1 MKVGLEIK
9 GGNYMLWF
17 VLLAAGMW
25 ILQGV
30 LGFWQLRHFNQ
41 RFKLLRKEGRVVI
54 GKSKGRVTA
63 GVVLMFCLDQDC
75 NIIRGEKMEGFSI
88 FARLKPF
95 NCFNHLN
102 LLALEE
108 GKCYGLDKSASKAV
122 MNAIENYK
130 AFINIAKSGMEV
142 AGTEN
147 TRITV

>member
-1 MKVGLEIK
+1 
-9 GGNYMLWF
+9 MLWF

-25 ILQGV
+25 ILQGL
-30 LGFWQLRHFNQ
+30 LGLWQLRHFNQ

-63 GVVLMFCLDQDC
+63 GVVLMFCLDQNC

-95 NCFNHLN
+95 NSFNHFN
-102 LLALEE
+102 LLELEE
-108 GKCYGLDKSASKAV
+108 SKCNRLGKSASKAV

-130 AFINIAKSGMEV
+130 AFINIAKSDMEV
-142 AGTEN
+142 VGTEN

>member
-1 MKVGLEIK
+1 
-9 GGNYMLWF
+9 MLWF

-25 ILQGV
+25 ILQGL
-30 LGFWQLRHFNQ
+30 LGLWQLRHFNH

-63 GVVLMFCLDQDC
+63 GVVLMLCLDQDC

-95 NCFNHLN
+95 NSFNHLN
-102 LLALEE
+102 LLELEE
-108 GKCYGLDKSASKAV
+108 GKCNRLGKSASKAV

-130 AFINIAKSGMEV
+130 AFINIAKSDMEV
-142 AGTEN
+142 VGTEN
-147 TRITV
+147 TRITG

>member
-1 MKVGLEIK
+1 
-9 GGNYMLWF
+9 MLWF

-25 ILQGV
+25 ILQGL
-30 LGFWQLRHFNQ
+30 LGLWQLRHFNQ

-95 NCFNHLN
+95 NSFNHLK
-102 LLALEE
+102 LLELEE
-108 GKCYGLDKSASKAV
+108 SKCNRLGKSVSKAV

-130 AFINIAKSGMEV
+130 AFINIAKSDMEV
-142 AGTEN
+142 VGTEN